1 MIALL
6 AHLLQPHQQLF
17 DLVLLRLHLQLYLAL
32 QVVELLI
39 CVEADL
45 VHISQ
50 VVDLL
55 ETPAENVR
63 VEELFVGRR
72 VQEGA
77 QDRLGVFQKHILSF
91 PQDFLV
97 DRIKD
102 V

>member
-6 AHLLQPHQQLF
+6 AHLLQPHQQLL
-17 DLVLLRLHLQLYLAL
+17 DLVLLRLHFQLNLAL

-39 CVEADL
+39 GVEADL
-45 VHISQ
+45 IHISQ
-50 VVDLL
+50 VVNLL

-63 VEELFVGRR
+63 VEELLVCRR

-77 QDRLGVFQKHILSF
+77 QDRLGVLQKHILSF